1 MIKSESLEF
10 INKCQEG
17 DVETIQSVLRNN
29 TGRQN
34 KRIITANFYQGFRF
48 ACENGHL
55 DIVKQIIERVK
66 EDDVGAMI
74 TASDEYAFR
83 HACANG
89 HEDILHFLLKIYP
102 HTNMSILDNY
112 AFRKACENAHGSV
125 IRILI
130 PHIPSP
136 HLLGIFRSSNDIS
149 QDVKI
154 EILNLSLELKLD
166 ILQKINKLFSFS
178 CINGQLMVAQHI
190 YENRDK
196 YRIETGKKND
206 IPHYQW
212 DLIFRRTL
220 YNHNFQQTMTNADA
234 NANANTN
241 GHADVNTNGDAD
253 ANTNENNKNPYLEV
267 IEWITTLYPER
278 YICAS
283 NDEASRFVKYYIIP
297 LMPRYMIPEPLI
309 QEKKQCEKCKQ
320 VVSDVIGNCEHQ
332 YCNTCLSTLTRPNAV
347 YPVCMFCGIHLNEC
361 YASTYNYDEIR
372 KEQHDISK
380 EVIMNR
386 FHPRNLNKFRD
397 WGVDGFSDD
406 EGGYDVD
413 DL

>member
-17 DVETIQSVLRNN
+17 DVETIQAVLRDN

-55 DIVKQIIERVK
+55 EIVKQIIERVK

-83 HACANG
+83 HVCANG

-130 PHIPSP
+130 PHIPST
-136 HLLGIFRSSNDIS
+136 HLLGIFRSSNVIS

-166 ILQKINKLFSFS
+166 IIQKINKLFSFS
-178 CINGQLMVAQHI
+178 CIHGQLMVAQHI

-196 YRIETGKKND
+196 YRMETGKKTD
-206 IPHYQW
+206 LPYYQW

-220 YNHNFQQTMTNADA
+220 YNHNFQQNTDA
-234 NANANTN
+234 GNT
-241 GHADVNTNGDAD
+241 DVDMENT
-253 ANTNENNKNPYLEV
+253 NTNESNKNSYLEV

-283 NDEASRFVKYYIIP
+283 NDDDETSRLVKYYFIP
-297 LMPRYMIPEPLI
+297 LMPRCIIPEALV
-309 QEKKQCEKCKQ
+309 QEKKQCEKCKL
-320 VVSDVIGNCEHQ
+320 VDSDVIGNCEHQ
-332 YCNTCLSTLTRPNAV
+332 YCNACLSTLTRPNAV

-372 KEQHDISK
+372 REQHDISK